1 MTFVRP
7 IACSLSVGMIIITAI
22 VGCSGGGAATG
33 PGAGKARGTVSGT
46 IKHKGQPI
54 AENTGVTFLGGDG
67 VAATGM
73 TDATGHYSLK
83 FEKST
88 GIPVGSYKVS
98 FTPYNPGDSGTA
110 DPAQF
115 FDKKTGM
122 TKPPEVVKS
131 KFDSK
136 YTNPTTSGV
145 TRDVNAGNNEI
156 NIDLLD

>member
-1 MTFVRP
+1 MNFARSVAR
-7 IACSLSVGMIIITAI
+7 CLSVCIIMITSI
-22 VGCSGGGAATG
+22 VGCSGSASTG
-33 PGAGKARGTVSGT
+33 PGAGKAKGTVSGT

-54 AENTGVTFLGGDG
+54 AENTVVTFLGGDG

-73 TDATGHYSLK
+73 TDGTGHYSLK

-98 FTPYNPGDSGTA
+98 FTSYNPGDSGTA

-122 TKPPEVVKS
+122 TKPPEVVKP

-136 YTNPTTSGV
+136 YTNPSTSGV
-145 TRDVNAGNNEI
+145 TRDVNQGNNEI
-156 NIDLLD
+156 NIDLPD